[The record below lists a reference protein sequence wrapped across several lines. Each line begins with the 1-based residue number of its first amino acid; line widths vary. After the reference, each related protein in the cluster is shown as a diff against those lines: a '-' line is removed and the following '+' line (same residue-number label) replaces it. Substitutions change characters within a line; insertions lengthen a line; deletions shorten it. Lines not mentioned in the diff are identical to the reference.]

1 VELFS
6 VNGLTSA
13 VLPDILY
20 HSSLLEVTKIVHMVD
35 EIICLYLLSFLD
47 LVFLLNLLACA
58 YLSSYLIASV
68 VSDQSQFYNCP

>member
-6 VNGLTSA
+6 VNGLISA
-13 VLPDILY
+13 VLPDMLY

-35 EIICLYLLSFLD
+35 EITCLYLISSLD
-47 LVFLLNLLACA
+47 LVFLLNLLARA

-68 VSDQSQFYNCP
+68 VSDQSRFYNCP